1 MKYKQLDLFNT
12 YPPPI
17 ILWENV
23 PGVLSTRDNAFGCL
37 LAGLCGSDI
46 PIAISYK
53 RWPDAGIVTGEKRT
67 VAWRVFNSKY
77 FGVPQQRK
85 RIFLIASSRKE
96 LNPAKVLFE
105 YPSVCWDIGKSAQE
119 KERVASFIEGSFGGY
134 SQSESAGT
142 LRASGGTNGGGSET
156 LIIDTSHANEVIRET
171 KNIVPTL
178 KARMGT
184 GGNNVPMLIDKDH
197 KRLRKL
203 TPLECER
210 LQGFPDN
217 WTQIAYRGKVAADCP
232 DSPRYKAIGNSW
244 AVPVARWIGE
254 RIQNELR
261 SRNGNHGQ

>member
-1 MKYKQLDLFNT
+1 MKYKQLDLFST

-23 PGVLSTRDNAFGCL
+23 PGVLSTADNAFGCL

-46 PIAISYK
+46 PITVSYK

-105 YPSVCWDIGKSAQE
+105 YPSVCRDIGKSAQE
-119 KERVASFIEGSFGGY
+119 KERITSFVEGSFGGY

-184 GGNNVPMLIDKDH
+184 GGNNVPMLIDN

-217 WTQIAYRGKVAADCP
+217 WTQIAYRGKAAADCP

-254 RIQNELR
+254 RIQHALR
-261 SRNGNHGQ
+261 SRNENHGQ